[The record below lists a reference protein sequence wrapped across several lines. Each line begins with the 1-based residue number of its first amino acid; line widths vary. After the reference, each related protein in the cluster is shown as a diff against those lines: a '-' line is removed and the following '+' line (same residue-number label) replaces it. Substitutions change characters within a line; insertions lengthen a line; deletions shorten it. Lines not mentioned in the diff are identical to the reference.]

1 MWYKSLSR
9 CKKWLGHNLP
19 ALLISRAVGDPS
31 DHGRNGGGRVV
42 KREGREGGR
51 EKKKGAGPDLNLQ
64 AHSLIFPAISQLK
77 GHHNYDGDKTM
88 PAYVC

>member
-1 MWYKSLSR
+1 MVRPQSSLLSSSQGLWGTLVT
-9 CKKWLGHNLP
+9 KEGM
-19 ALLISRAVGDPS
+19 
-31 DHGRNGGGRVV
+31 GGRVV

-51 EKKKGAGPDLNLQ
+51 KRKKGARPDVNLQ
-64 AHSLIFPAISQLK
+64 AHSLIFPAINQFK